1 MKIKEYADG
10 EMMMM
15 SLASL
20 LSGELMNILLTQ
32 DRASFA
38 VPGGTTPG
46 PIFDSL
52 SASRLDWSR
61 VDILPTDERWV
72 PETDERSNA
81 RLIRQHLLTDK
92 AASANFISFY
102 NGADDP
108 AAGAAA
114 VVERVEKLYPISVI
128 LLGMG
133 DDMHVASLFPGAD
146 NLASA
151 LKEDAP
157 AVIAMRG
164 SDTPEARVSLSAG
177 TINGAMSKHLVITG
191 DAKRAALERAQKLD
205 DPLQAPVVSVMSGLF
220 VHWAAD

>member
-1 MKIKEYADG
+1 MKFKEYADG

-92 AASANFISFY
+92 AAAANFISLY
-102 NGADDP
+102 NGAANP
-108 AAGAAA
+108 AEGAAA
-114 VVERVEKLYPISVI
+114 VVERVEKLHPISVV

-164 SDTPEARVSLSAG
+164 ADTPEPRVSLSAG

-191 DAKRAALERAQKLD
+191 AAKREALERAEKLD
-205 DPLQAPVVSVMSGLF
+205 DPLQAPVVSVLPGLT
-220 VHWAAD
+220 VHWAEN

>member
-1 MKIKEYADG
+1 MRLKEYADS

-15 SLASL
+15 SLAST

-32 DRASFA
+32 DRASLA

-81 RLIRQHLLTDK
+81 RLIRQRLLTDK
-92 AASANFISFY
+92 AASANFISLY
-102 NGADDP
+102 NGDEDP
-108 AAGAAA
+108 ARGAAA
-114 VVERVEKLYPISVI
+114 VVERVEMLHPISVI

-133 DDMHVASLFPGAD
+133 EDMHTASLFPGAT

-151 LKEDAP
+151 LDEDAP

-164 SDTPEARVSLSAG
+164 GDTPEARVTLSAG
-177 TINGAMSKHLVITG
+177 TINSAMSKHLVIVG

-205 DPLQAPVVSVMSGLF
+205 DPLQAPVVAILQDLN
-220 VHWAAD
+220 VHWAES

>member
-1 MKIKEYADG
+1 MDIKEYADS

-15 SLASL
+15 SLASS

-92 AASANFISFY
+92 AAAANFISFY
-102 NGADDP
+102 NGGADP
-108 AAGAAA
+108 SSGVAA
-114 VVERVEKLYPISVI
+114 VIERIEALYPISVV

-164 SDTPEARVSLSAG
+164 DIAPEPRITLSAG
-177 TINGAMSKHLVITG
+177 AINGAMSKHLVIVG
-191 DAKRAALERAQKLD
+191 DAKRKALERAQKLG
-205 DPLQAPVVSVMSGLF
+205 DPLQAPVVAVLHGLT
-220 VHWAAD
+220 VHWAES